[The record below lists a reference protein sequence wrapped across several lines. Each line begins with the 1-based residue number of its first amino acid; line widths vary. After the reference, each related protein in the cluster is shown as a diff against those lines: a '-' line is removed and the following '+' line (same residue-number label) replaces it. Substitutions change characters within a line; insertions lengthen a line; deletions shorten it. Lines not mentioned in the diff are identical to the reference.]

1 MEYDLLLVE
10 ERFQLSE
17 QILDVEAVYVHC
29 AYYLPFVVGV
39 FIFLLL
45 MLLSPCI

>member
-29 AYYLPFVVGV
+29 AYLPFVGGV

>member
-29 AYYLPFVVGV
+29 T
-39 FIFLLL
+39 
-45 MLLSPCI
+45 MRTLSS